1 MVEQCGGC
9 VSAGS
14 FPVVA
19 QEVALRIAYYI
30 WYMLMLNAYQVT
42 KKVFFFFFLQEFY
55 FGRTLDLLKYI
66 VNTALLGALLVK
78 LLEFIAT

>member
-1 MVEQCGGC
+1 MRRMCFSWFFPSSCPGGGFENCLLYLVHAHVECL
-9 VSAGS
+9 SS
-14 FPVVA
+14 YK
-19 QEVALRIAYYI
+19 ESIL
-30 WYMLMLNAYQVT
+30 
-42 KKVFFFFFLQEFY
+42 FFFFLQEFY